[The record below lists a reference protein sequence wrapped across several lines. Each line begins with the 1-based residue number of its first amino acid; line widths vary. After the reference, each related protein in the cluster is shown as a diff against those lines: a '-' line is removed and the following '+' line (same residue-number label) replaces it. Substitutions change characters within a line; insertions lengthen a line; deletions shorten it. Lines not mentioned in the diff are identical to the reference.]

1 MLLWAAE
8 WRNEPMALK
17 NEQYNQILREYDS
30 RRFQNKHALDKRTEE
45 AYLDIPELQV
55 LEEKI
60 ISISAESG
68 RMALRGD
75 DSALIDLK
83 DKSLALKTRQME
95 ILAENGF
102 PTDYLEMQYQ
112 CNKCKDTGFIGNEK
126 CNCFKQAISDMMYYG
141 SNIKAILAKEN
152 FSKFSF
158 RYYSDDYIDENLGLS
173 PLSNMQKVVA
183 GCKSFIRHFNK
194 HHDNLLLLGT
204 TGVGKTF
211 LANCI
216 AKELL
221 DHGYTV
227 IYLTAFRLFDI
238 LEKYKFGKD
247 EDSSREA
254 SNQFEYILDCDLLII
269 DDLGTELNNSFT
281 NSQLY
286 LIINERL
293 LRQKSTIISTNL
305 SLTNINTNYGERV
318 FSRIASSY
326 NAHRIIGEDIRL
338 HKAVSNLNS

>member
-1 MLLWAAE
+1 MGILI
-8 WRNEPMALK
+8 MALK
-17 NEQYNQILREYDS
+17 NDQYNQILREYDS
-30 RRFQNKHALDKRTEE
+30 RRQQSKHALDKRILE
-45 AYLDIPELQV
+45 AYRLIPELKE
-55 LEEKI
+55 LEDEI
-60 ISISAESG
+60 ISLSAQSG

-75 DSALIDLK
+75 DSALTVLK
-83 DKSLALKTRQME
+83 DRSAALKARQ
-95 ILAENGF
+95 LGLLTKNGF
-102 PTDYLEMQYQ
+102 PKDYLELQYY
-112 CNKCKDTGFIGNEK
+112 CCKCKDTGYIGNEK
-126 CNCFKQAISDMMYYG
+126 CSCFKQAISDLMYSG
-141 SNIKAILAKEN
+141 SNIRNILTTEN

-158 RYYSDDYIDENLGLS
+158 RYYSDDYVDEATGLS

-183 GCKSFIRHFNK
+183 GCKNFIRHFDKN
-194 HHDNLLLLGT
+194 HDNLLLLGN

-221 DHGYTV
+221 DRGFTV

-238 LEKYKFGKD
+238 LEKHKFSKD
-247 EDSSREA
+247 EDISYEA

-269 DDLGTELNNSFT
+269 DDLGTELNNAFT

-293 LRQKSTIISTNL
+293 LRQKSTVISTNM
-305 SLTNINTNYGERV
+305 SLTNINTIYGERI

-326 NAHRIIGEDIRL
+326 LVQRIIGEDIRL
-338 HKAVSNLNS
+338 HKAVSDIKP